1 MKKINL
7 FVLTAVSAILLAA
20 CEPAVVP
27 VKQYDGT
34 EVQGISATEILVGN
48 TAATTGSYA
57 VVGVP
62 FNYAIEAVFEEY
74 NEAGGFEGK
83 NIVLQH
89 YDDYFDG
96 AVGKVLTEKLVETDE
111 VFALVGHF
119 GTNTVGATVDYIKEI
134 GIPMVYAATGISDL
148 YQEEAEGYN
157 KAVMPVQPIYDSEG
171 RFLLARALAEHD
183 VQGLKGTKIG
193 VIEAK
198 DDAGSGMVYGVK
210 AQAKLLKNPASILYV
225 ETPAEQGTNHAAAVN
240 KLKDAECDVVIIAA
254 NQIPFSEILNYMRD
268 ANYNAKV
275 ITSYVTANAITLG
288 AAAAVGSITADRP
301 VYTNSWLD
309 IADAEG
315 YLGLS
320 AEYWEFATL
329 MMAHDKEEGAPTGT
343 AYAGNSYAIAGYVAA
358 KVFLEGL
365 KRVKEK
371 DVDLVWKTYIEAM
384 EKDPISL
391 PMGGEIDF
399 ANGRRYGA
407 EELGLNYYF
416 LGNPELELPAGLAGA
431 DTLRTLD
438 YVWDLVP
445 ADLKA

>member
-157 KAVMPVQPIYDSEG
+157 KAVPVQPIYDSVVSY
-171 RFLLARALAEHD
+171 LLSR
-183 VQGLKGTKIG
+183 
-193 VIEAK
+193 
-198 DDAGSGMVYGVK
+198 
-210 AQAKLLKNPASILYV
+210 PV
-225 ETPAEQGTNHAAAVN
+225 E
-240 KLKDAECDVVIIAA
+240 
-254 NQIPFSEILNYMRD
+254 RD
-268 ANYNAKV
+268 AWV
-275 ITSYVTANAITLG
+275 
-288 AAAAVGSITADRP
+288 
-301 VYTNSWLD
+301 
-309 IADAEG
+309 
-315 YLGLS
+315 
-320 AEYWEFATL
+320 
-329 MMAHDKEEGAPTGT
+329 
-343 AYAGNSYAIAGYVAA
+343 
-358 KVFLEGL
+358 
-365 KRVKEK
+365 
-371 DVDLVWKTYIEAM
+371 
-384 EKDPISL
+384 
-391 PMGGEIDF
+391 
-399 ANGRRYGA
+399 
-407 EELGLNYYF
+407 
-416 LGNPELELPAGLAGA
+416 
-431 DTLRTLD
+431 
-438 YVWDLVP
+438 
-445 ADLKA
+445 